1 MKRRTM
7 NPKVVKR
14 MKCNVARP
22 IRRGEP
28 GFGQKKMVV
37 KACQN
42 GREKIIRFGAVGY
55 RHNYSKGANESFR
68 ARMRCDTKPPS
79 IMSARYWA
87 CERLWKKRKGS
98 K

>member
-22 IRRGEP
+22 VRRGEP
-28 GFGQKKMVV
+28 GYGQKKMVV

-55 RHNYSKGANESFR
+55 RHNYSKSANESFR

-79 IMSARYWA
+79 KLTPRYWA